1 LFYHVLAD
9 LVVAFHVAYVGYVVL
24 GQLAILAGVLFR
36 WKWIRNPWFRWT
48 HLVMMSI
55 VGYEAAR
62 DITCP
67 LTTLEASLRARAGEV
82 ATEGTFMGRLL
93 HDLIFI
99 DASPRV
105 LAALHIGFALLVLG
119 TFVLAPPRSFR
130 RGERGKDLSP
140 AYCGRSGDSGSTA
153 R

>member
-9 LVVAFHVAYVGYVVL
+9 FVVAFHAAYVGYVVL

-48 HLVMMSI
+48 HLIMMSI

-67 LTTLEASLRARAGEV
+67 LTTLEASLRARAGEA
-82 ATEGTFMGRLL
+82 ATEGSFMGRLL

-105 LAALHIGFALLVLG
+105 LAALHIGFALLVIG

-130 RGERGKDLSP
+130 RRQP
-140 AYCGRSGDSGSTA
+140 AEQPAGA
-153 R
+153 A

>member
-1 LFYHVLAD
+1 VPEGVLLYHILAD

-24 GQLAILAGVLFR
+24 GQLAILVGVLFR

-55 VGYEAAR
+55 VGYEAVR

-67 LTTLEASLRARAGEV
+67 LTTLEATLRAKAGEAV
-82 ATEGTFMGRLL
+82 AEGTFVGRLL

-99 DASPRV
+99 NASPRV
-105 LAALHIGFALLVLG
+105 ITALHIGFALLVIG

-130 RGERGKDLSP
+130 KRPP
-140 AYCGRSGDSGSTA
+140 AGQA
-153 R
+153 AAINP